1 MPSPKYT
8 VRLPETLH
16 AIVQEHMLSTR
27 TPFAVLIREALSAY
41 LAHPAPT
48 PGAPLV
54 PTPADTLRELQVQV
68 AAVTT
73 RVDILEQRQPPVP
86 IAADSA
92 DTLHEIQGQLA
103 ALTARVEILE
113 LALTAVP
120 TPRRQNAAT
129 TPIETSAPAAAVPP
143 SRRQR
148 RRQPHGNSAAIHT
161 QTVEEQ
167 DAIEGVDSAQGG
179 PDLRTFPM
187 MERGTAMRDQ

>member
-1 MPSPKYT
+1 MRLPSRAGRSTLWASSLFREVAMPSPKYT

-16 AIVQEHMLSTR
+16 ALVQEHMLSTR

-92 DTLHEIQGQLA
+92 PG
-103 ALTARVEILE
+103 ALRADS
-113 LALTAVP
+113 
-120 TPRRQNAAT
+120 PRRQRWRAARRLAREARYGAWRWRWARS
-129 TPIETSAPAAAVPP
+129 PGRCRRRLAFSAWPGESGAGTGTYPPP
-143 SRRQR
+143 SAR
-148 RRQPHGNSAAIHT
+148 
-161 QTVEEQ
+161 
-167 DAIEGVDSAQGG
+167 
-179 PDLRTFPM
+179 
-187 MERGTAMRDQ
+187 

>member
-16 AIVQEHMLSTR
+16 ALVQEHMLSTR

-92 DTLHEIQGQLA
+92 DTLHEIPGQLA

-148 RRQPHGNSAAIHT
+148 RRQPH
-161 QTVEEQ
+161 
-167 DAIEGVDSAQGG
+167 
-179 PDLRTFPM
+179 
-187 MERGTAMRDQ
+187 